1 MRTPRR
7 GHTKNI
13 MINGPAADP
22 RNFPIGRLNNYDKE
36 MKKHKGPLSMVSEL
50 ESIEDAGEKEDIT
63 VSSCF
68 EIAKLDNLDNLP
80 NDSQLASGSMSS
92 QVHR

>member
-1 MRTPRR
+1 
-7 GHTKNI
+7 
-13 MINGPAADP
+13 
-22 RNFPIGRLNNYDKE
+22 
-36 MKKHKGPLSMVSEL
+36 MVSEL